1 MVGEHKGNKQPDDLR
16 KFRWKLK
23 AEDRLTREEAN
34 DRDGVSERAKTAL
47 EAKISP
53 DDLTEKEQEV
63 WIELFATKMAKP
75 GPNDKAFFAE
85 RQRKGLGAGLDENR
99 RLVRGSDK

>member
-1 MVGEHKGNKQPDDLR
+1 MAGEHKGNIQLDDLR

-47 EAKISP
+47 EAKITP
-53 DDLTEKEQEV
+53 DDLTEKAQEV
-63 WIELFATKMAKP
+63 WIELFAAKNGQAWP
-75 GPNDKAFFAE
+75 E
-85 RQRKGLGAGLDENR
+85 
-99 RLVRGSDK
+99 